1 MNVGKVYG
9 VRIDVEPKCV
19 TEDTENRVYMSLVR
33 IQKDSINKKIKKAA
47 WKFKRAAKVIF
58 KTFVSLIITV
68 AASIVTGHLAYV
80 QRGYQAMG
88 GEDLLTIVV
97 FFAAYWL
104 MGKVVGYYDEAEY

>member
-9 VRIDVEPKCV
+9 VRIDVEPKHI
-19 TEDTENRVYMSLVR
+19 TEDSENRVYMSLVR
-33 IQKDSINKKIKKAA
+33 IQKNSISQKIEKAS
-47 WKFKRAAKVIF
+47 WKVKSAAKVIF
-58 KTFVSLIITV
+58 KIVISLVITV
-68 AASIVTGHLAYV
+68 ATSIVTGHLAYV

-104 MGKVVGYYDEAEY
+104 MGKVVGYYDEAEH